1 MPGKDTSMQGKVA
14 VSLIL
19 FLFPALVAPLIILA
33 FLTRLPGA
41 FGSFFSDYAFAFL
54 WGFYLLLVIGGIVAF
69 RYFKRRLAQQEIEER
84 PSL

>member
-14 VSLIL
+14 ITLIL
-19 FLFPALVAPLIILA
+19 FLFPALVAPLIVLA

-41 FGSFFSDYAFAFL
+41 FGSFFSDFAFAFL
-54 WGFYLLLVIGGIVAF
+54 WGFYLLVAVGGVFAY
-69 RYFKRRLAQQEIEER
+69 RYFKRRLAQQEER